1 MTLLT
6 TIAAFAVTI
15 GILITFHE
23 LGHYLVARLC
33 GVKILRFSLGF
44 GKPIFIYKRKND
56 PDATEWAVSAL
67 PLGGYVRMLDA
78 RDPAC
83 PPIKPEDKNREFGA
97 KNVWQ
102 RFAIV
107 AAGPFANLLLAVLL
121 YASIFMI
128 GSTQPT
134 PVVAEPPAGTPA
146 AMAGLHAG
154 DKILKVGDS
163 DIKTF
168 TDLRMEMLNKFGST
182 TDILVHSPNGSEVTK
197 EIDLTKMSL
206 DPKAKDADPFDE
218 VGLHLNMGHPFISS
232 FVENSAAQRDGIKI
246 GDHIYRVGNV
256 PVKMPKDFVSEIKK
270 YPGKPVTLLVGDENG
285 PTHTL
290 EVTPVAAMD
299 EQGNEIGR
307 IGAAIGVDFPHT
319 QVSYGLLKSL
329 AEGVKKTWDTAAMSV
344 RMIGKMFT
352 GDVSISN
359 ISGPVTIA
367 DYAGQT
373 AQLGILPFIS
383 FLALVSISLGILNL
397 LPIPMLDGGHLLYYS
412 LEVVTGKPVSEAVQA
427 SAQKIGIAALF
438 GLTILALFN
447 DLTRLL
453 P

>member
-44 GKPIFIYKRKND
+44 GKPLFIYKRKND

-83 PPIKPEDKNREFGA
+83 LPIKPEDKNREFGA

-146 AMAGLHAG
+146 AR
-154 DKILKVGDS
+154 S
-163 DIKTF
+163 C
-168 TDLRMEMLNKFGST
+168 
-182 TDILVHSPNGSEVTK
+182 
-197 EIDLTKMSL
+197 
-206 DPKAKDADPFDE
+206 
-218 VGLHLNMGHPFISS
+218 SS
-232 FVENSAAQRDGIKI
+232 FICLCVW
-246 GDHIYRVGNV
+246 
-256 PVKMPKDFVSEIKK
+256 
-270 YPGKPVTLLVGDENG
+270 
-285 PTHTL
+285 
-290 EVTPVAAMD
+290 
-299 EQGNEIGR
+299 
-307 IGAAIGVDFPHT
+307 
-319 QVSYGLLKSL
+319 L
-329 AEGVKKTWDTAAMSV
+329 AG
-344 RMIGKMFT
+344 
-352 GDVSISN
+352 
-359 ISGPVTIA
+359 
-367 DYAGQT
+367 
-373 AQLGILPFIS
+373 
-383 FLALVSISLGILNL
+383 
-397 LPIPMLDGGHLLYYS
+397 
-412 LEVVTGKPVSEAVQA
+412 
-427 SAQKIGIAALF
+427 
-438 GLTILALFN
+438 
-447 DLTRLL
+447 
-453 P
+453 

>member
-163 DIKTF
+163 EIKTF

-182 TDILVHSPNGSEVTK
+182 TDILVT
-197 EIDLTKMSL
+197 
-206 DPKAKDADPFDE
+206 
-218 VGLHLNMGHPFISS
+218 
-232 FVENSAAQRDGIKI
+232 
-246 GDHIYRVGNV
+246 V
-256 PVKMPKDFVSEIKK
+256 P
-270 YPGKPVTLLVGDENG
+270 
-285 PTHTL
+285 
-290 EVTPVAAMD
+290 
-299 EQGNEIGR
+299 
-307 IGAAIGVDFPHT
+307 
-319 QVSYGLLKSL
+319 
-329 AEGVKKTWDTAAMSV
+329 TAA
-344 RMIGKMFT
+344 K
-352 GDVSISN
+352 
-359 ISGPVTIA
+359 
-367 DYAGQT
+367 
-373 AQLGILPFIS
+373 
-383 FLALVSISLGILNL
+383 
-397 LPIPMLDGGHLLYYS
+397 
-412 LEVVTGKPVSEAVQA
+412 
-427 SAQKIGIAALF
+427 
-438 GLTILALFN
+438 
-447 DLTRLL
+447 
-453 P
+453 

>member
-1 MTLLT
+1 
-6 TIAAFAVTI
+6 
-15 GILITFHE
+15 
-23 LGHYLVARLC
+23 
-33 GVKILRFSLGF
+33 
-44 GKPIFIYKRKND
+44 
-56 PDATEWAVSAL
+56 
-67 PLGGYVRMLDA
+67 
-78 RDPAC
+78 
-83 PPIKPEDKNREFGA
+83 
-97 KNVWQ
+97 
-102 RFAIV
+102 
-107 AAGPFANLLLAVLL
+107 
-121 YASIFMI
+121 
-128 GSTQPT
+128 
-134 PVVAEPPAGTPA
+134 
-146 AMAGLHAG
+146 MAGLHAG

-163 DIKTF
+163 EIKTF

-218 VGLHLNMGHPFISS
+218 VGLHLKMGHPFISS

-246 GDHIYRVGNV
+246 GDHIYQVGSV
-256 PVKMPKDFVSEIKK
+256 PVKMPKDFVAEIKK
-270 YPGKPVTLLVGDENG
+270 YPGKPVNLLVGDENG
-285 PTHTL
+285 PTHTV
-290 EVTPVAAMD
+290 EVTPAYAKD

-412 LEVVTGKPVSEAVQA
+412 LEIVTGKPVSEAVQA